1 MISEYQT
8 KMPSCY
14 DYFDIC
20 DGNLHLEK
28 LNIKEKECY
37 HASQGLRNVF
47 EHKCQHLFINLF
59 SNSNNKSLHDIHFY

>member
-1 MISEYQT
+1 
-8 KMPSCY
+8 MPSCY

-20 DGNLHLEK
+20 EDDKSDWDGNLHLEK